1 MVSALADKTQY
12 LKNIILKVL
21 CFYTTNFSYTPAV
34 KNLEDADDHHHGAS
48 FAETIV
54 AFIHIEE
61 SDENSDVTSREK
73 KLTNHLKWVAR
84 KNNTRHIVLHSFAHL
99 ATTKASAEFTRN
111 VFNATQQRLENGD
124 YQVAQTPFGY
134 FLDLK
139 MEAPGFSMARIWAEL

>member
-1 MVSALADKTQY
+1 M
-12 LKNIILKVL
+12 KVL

-34 KNLEDADDHHHGAS
+34 KNLEAVDDHYQGAS
-48 FAETIV
+48 FSETIV

-61 SDENSDVTSREK
+61 SDEASDITSREK

-84 KNNTRHIVLHSFAHL
+84 KNNTQNIVLHSFAHL
-99 ATTKASAEFTRN
+99 ATTKASAGFTLN
-111 VFNATQQRLENGD
+111 VFNATQQRLENGG
-124 YQVAQTPFGY
+124 YLVAQTPFGY